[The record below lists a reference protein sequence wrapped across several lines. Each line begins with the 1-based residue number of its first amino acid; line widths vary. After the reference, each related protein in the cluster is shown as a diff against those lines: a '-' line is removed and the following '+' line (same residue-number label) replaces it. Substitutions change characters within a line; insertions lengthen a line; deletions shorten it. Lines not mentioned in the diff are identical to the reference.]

1 MSAAVYGFVFNGEV
15 SNDKEWKISDEDMW
29 DLDLADLSGQE
40 KVLGHRKIDGAIV
53 KVVRLNNGKL
63 FAITK

>member
-1 MSAAVYGFVFNGEV
+1 MSAAVYGFVFNGKA
-15 SNDKEWKISDEDMW
+15 DDQEWKVSHEDMW

-53 KVVRLNNGKL
+53 KVVQLNDGKL